1 LNSYSYLVS
10 FCNYLSFRTR
20 DKTIALLKSVP
31 PKLLAGKAKGED
43 EALGQLFHHIAAT
56 VDGWM
61 MRCMKDGGAPPPTY
75 KPSKPAIMKALRA
88 SQKRLPKHFAAKGG
102 KAMSAIYKPM
112 RSGKTYR
119 FTGRDRVH
127 YLTQHEVHHR
137 GKIVLALRQWG
148 FTKIP
153 FMPYDVV

>member
-1 LNSYSYLVS
+1 MDAGDREILADFV
-10 FCNYLSFRTR
+10 RTR
-20 DKTIALLKSVP
+20 DKTIALLKNVP
-31 PKLLAGKAKGED
+31 PRFLSRTPKGE
-43 EALGQLFHHIAAT
+43 EETLGQLFHHIAAA

-61 MRCMKDGGAPPPTY
+61 MRCMQDGGPTPPKY
-75 KPSKPAIMKALRA
+75 KPSKPAIMNALRN
-88 SQKRLPKHFAAKGG
+88 SQKRLPKHFKAKSG
-102 KAMSAIYKPM
+102 KAMSAIYKPV

-153 FMPYDVV
+153 YMPYDIV